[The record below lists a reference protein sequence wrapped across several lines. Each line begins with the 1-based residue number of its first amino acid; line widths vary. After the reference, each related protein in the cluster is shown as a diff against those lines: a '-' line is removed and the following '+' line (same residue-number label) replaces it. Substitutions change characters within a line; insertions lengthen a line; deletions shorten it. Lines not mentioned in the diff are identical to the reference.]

1 MAPQRY
7 YNWGSRLDK
16 PGHFGGAL
24 LLFFAIL
31 YLLPRGTD
39 TLQTLVI
46 SLAAAGIAAA
56 MSLKPDTDKKVL
68 WGVFHR
74 SWITHS
80 LTTVIIA
87 TAGTYLLLSS
97 VLKAGPLSFYV
108 ALAVFS
114 ATLSHV
120 LLDSLTKSGVPLL
133 GPLDNTMMGLRW
145 FRSSNILLNY
155 FFLAAGTLMMLYYY
169 GII

>member
-1 MAPQRY
+1 L
-7 YNWGSRLDK
+7 NK

-31 YLLPRGTD
+31 YLLPRGED
-39 TLQTLVI
+39 TVQTLAI
-46 SLAAAGIAAA
+46 SLVGACIAAA
-56 MSLKPDTDKKVL
+56 MSLKPDSDKKFL
-68 WGVFHR
+68 WGIFHR

-80 LTTVIIA
+80 LTTVAVA
-87 TAGTYLLLSS
+87 TAGTYILLSS
-97 VLKAGPLSFYV
+97 VLHVGMLSFYV
-108 ALAVFS
+108 ALAVLS

-120 LLDSLTKSGVPLL
+120 LLDSLTKSGVPFF

-155 FFLAAGTLMMLYYY
+155 FFLAAGTLMMLFYY

>member
-1 MAPQRY
+1 
-7 YNWGSRLDK
+7 LDR

-24 LLFFAIL
+24 LLFFGIL
-31 YLLPRGTD
+31 YLLPRGAD
-39 TLQTLVI
+39 TVESLAL
-46 SLAAAGIAAA
+46 SLAAAGISAAVA
-56 MSLKPDTDKKVL
+56 IKPDADKKVL

-97 VLKAGPLSFYV
+97 TLKEGPLPVYA

-120 LLDSLTKSGVPLL
+120 LLDSLTRTGVPLL
-133 GPLDNTMMGLRW
+133 GPLDNSMMGLRW
-145 FRSSNILLNY
+145 FKSSNILLNY
-155 FFLAAGTLMMLYYY
+155 FFLAAGVLMMLFYY
-169 GII
+169 GLLRM